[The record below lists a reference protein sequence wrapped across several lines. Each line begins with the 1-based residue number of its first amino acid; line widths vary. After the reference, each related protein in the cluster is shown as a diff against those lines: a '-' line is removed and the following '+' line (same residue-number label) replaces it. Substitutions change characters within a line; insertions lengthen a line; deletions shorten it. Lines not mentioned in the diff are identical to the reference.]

1 MAWRGEITVRD
12 RIFSIL
18 PYALP
23 LMYSLNFGR
32 YLFQQFP
39 ILQLITV
46 PILPLLAIYQS
57 IPFAGLIIFFALFML
72 VVRNENVPHFIRF
85 NTMQAI
91 LIDIVL
97 ILCSLILGILGAGL
111 QGFIM
116 ETLYNMIF
124 LGVLAAVIYSAVRCA
139 LGRYPEI
146 PTLSEAVHMQVR

>member
-1 MAWRGEITVRD
+1 MTWRGTVTVRD

-23 LMYSLNFGR
+23 LMYSLSFGR

-39 ILQLITV
+39 ALQLITI
-46 PILPLLAIYQS
+46 PLLPVLAIYQA

-72 VVRNENVPHFIRF
+72 VVRNENIPHFIRF

-91 LIDIVL
+91 LLDIVL
-97 ILCSLILGILGAGL
+97 VLCSLILGILGAGL

-124 LGVLAAVIYSAVRCA
+124 LGVLAAVTYSVIQCG

-146 PTLSEAVHMQVR
+146 PTLSDAVHMQVR

>member
-1 MAWRGEITVRD
+1 MTWNGTQTVRD

-23 LMYSLNFGR
+23 LMYGLQFGQ

-39 ILQLITV
+39 ILQLIAI
-46 PILPLLAIYQS
+46 PLLPLLAIYQS
-57 IPFAGLIIFFALFML
+57 FPFAGLIIFFALFML
-72 VVRNENVPHFIRF
+72 VVRNENIPRFIRF

-91 LIDIVL
+91 LIDILLV
-97 ILCSLILGILGAGL
+97 LCSLILGILGAGL
-111 QGFIM
+111 QGFII

-124 LGVLAAVIYSAVRCA
+124 LGVLAAVFYSIVQCA

-146 PTLSEAVHMQVR
+146 PTISDAVNMQVR